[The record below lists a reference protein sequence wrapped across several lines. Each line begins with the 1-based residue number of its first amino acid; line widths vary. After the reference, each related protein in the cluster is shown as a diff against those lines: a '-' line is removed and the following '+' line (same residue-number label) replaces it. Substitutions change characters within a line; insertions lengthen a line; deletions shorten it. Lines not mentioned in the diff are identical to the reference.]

1 VFNPNDDERLKRA
14 LESIPVPTPGDGF
27 NARIL
32 EDLARP
38 RVTLRNIWPAI
49 QPMARAAACTFAASL
64 LLLRWATQPASIAA
78 PTVHP
83 VETRADAPALS
94 LDNVDL
100 TRLSLLE
107 VETMARRP
115 AAPRPERGNPPA
127 DPDLHSEL
135 KRNPEGALA

>member
-14 LESIPVPTPGDGF
+14 LDSIPVSTPGDEF

-32 EDLARP
+32 EELVRP
-38 RVTLRNIWPAI
+38 QAGWRCIWSAI
-49 QPMARAAACTFAASL
+49 EPMARAAACTFAASL

-78 PTVHP
+78 PTVRP
-83 VETRADAPALS
+83 VQTQIDAPALS

-107 VETMARRP
+107 METMARRP
-115 AAPRPERGNPPA
+115 AAPRPEQGNPSS

-135 KRNPEGALA
+135 KPNSEGALA